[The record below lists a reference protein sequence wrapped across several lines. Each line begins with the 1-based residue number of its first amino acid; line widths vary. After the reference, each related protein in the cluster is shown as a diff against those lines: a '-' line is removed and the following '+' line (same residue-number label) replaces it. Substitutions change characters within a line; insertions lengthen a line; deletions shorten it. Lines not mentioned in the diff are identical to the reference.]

1 MIFPL
6 SLGWREPSKS
16 VVDARPRSP
25 PAAAFSFLRGDAKV
39 SEAKIQTEPE
49 PRRSFARRA
58 RWPLMI
64 AGPALVLIGLG
75 WVLVTGGR
83 FQGTDDAYVEAA
95 RVAVSPSV
103 AGRVIELDVHENE
116 KVKRGQILFK
126 LDPRDYQ
133 SAVEQGQAA
142 LAGARLQVQS
152 LKAAYAQQ
160 LANLKAAQDTVA
172 FAEREAAREQT
183 LANGGVASRQQLDQ
197 ARHAADQAHEQ
208 DAAARQQVA
217 AALANLGGQPDHP
230 VDQHPA
236 VLQALAALDK
246 ARLNLSYTIVSA
258 PSDGTVA
265 KVDQL
270 QVGAYVNAAQPLFW
284 LVSGAPWVDANFKES
299 QLARMRLGQ
308 PATIRIDAY
317 PGQTFTARLA
327 SFSPGTGESFSV
339 LPPQNATGNWVKVV
353 QRLTVRLTFD
363 QPPPD
368 MASHA
373 GLSAYVKVDTRAP
386 RSAKP

>member
-1 MIFPL
+1 M
-6 SLGWREPSKS
+6 
-16 VVDARPRSP
+16 
-25 PAAAFSFLRGDAKV
+25 
-39 SEAKIQTEPE
+39 SEAKIQTQPE
-49 PRRSFARRA
+49 PRRSLARRA

-64 AGPALVLIGLG
+64 AGPALVLIGVA
-75 WVLVTGGR
+75 WVLLTGGR

-103 AGRVIELDVHENE
+103 AGRVIELGVHENE

-133 SAVEQGQAA
+133 SAMEQGQAS
-142 LAGARLQVQS
+142 LAAARLQVQS

-160 LANLKAAQDTVA
+160 LAHLKEAQDTVA
-172 FAEREAAREQT
+172 FAEREATRELT
-183 LANGGVASRQQLDQ
+183 LATAGVASRQQLDQ

-208 DAAARQQVA
+208 EAAARQQVA
-217 AALANLGGQPDHP
+217 AALANLGGQPDRP

-236 VLQALAALDK
+236 VMQAQAMLDK
-246 ARLNLSYTIVSA
+246 AKLNLSYTIIYA
-258 PSDGTVA
+258 PADGTVT

-284 LVSGAPWVDANFKES
+284 LVSGEPWVEANFKEN
-299 QLARMRLGQ
+299 QLAHMRLGQ
-308 PATIRIDAY
+308 PAVIKIDAY
-317 PGQTFTARLA
+317 PGQTFTARVA

-363 QPPPD
+363 RPPPD
-368 MASHA
+368 MVSHA
-373 GLSAYVKVDTRAP
+373 GLSTNVKVDTQSA

>member
-1 MIFPL
+1 
-6 SLGWREPSKS
+6 
-16 VVDARPRSP
+16 
-25 PAAAFSFLRGDAKV
+25 V
-39 SEAKIQTEPE
+39 SEAKIQTQSEPQ
-49 PRRSFARRA
+49 RSFARRA

-64 AGPALVLIGLG
+64 AGPALVLIGLA
-75 WVLVTGGR
+75 WFLVTGGR

-103 AGRVIELDVHENE
+103 AGRVIELDVRENE
-116 KVKRGQILFK
+116 KVRRGQVLFK

-142 LAGARLQVQS
+142 LATARLQVQS

-172 FAEREAAREQT
+172 FADREAVREQT
-183 LANGGVASRQQLDQ
+183 LAAAGVASRQQLDQ
-197 ARHAADQAHEQ
+197 ARHAADEAHEQ
-208 DAAARQQVA
+208 AAAARQQVA
-217 AALANLGGQPDHP
+217 AALANLGGEPGRP

-236 VLQALAALDK
+236 VLQAQATLDK
-246 ARLNLSYTIVSA
+246 AKLNFSYTIISA
-258 PSDGTVA
+258 PSDGTVT

-270 QVGAYVNAAQPLFW
+270 QVGAYVNAAQSLFW
-284 LVSGAPWVDANFKES
+284 LVSGEPWVDANFKEN

-317 PGQTFTARLA
+317 PGQTFAARVA

-363 QPPPD
+363 RPPPD
-368 MASHA
+368 MVSHA
-373 GLSAYVKVDTRAP
+373 GLSAFVKVDTRAP
-386 RSAKP
+386 GSAKP

>member
-1 MIFPL
+1 
-6 SLGWREPSKS
+6 
-16 VVDARPRSP
+16 
-25 PAAAFSFLRGDAKV
+25 
-39 SEAKIQTEPE
+39 
-49 PRRSFARRA
+49 
-58 RWPLMI
+58 
-64 AGPALVLIGLG
+64 
-75 WVLVTGGR
+75 VLVTGGR

-142 LAGARLQVQS
+142 LAAARLQVRS

-183 LANGGVASRQQLDQ
+183 LATAGVASRQQLDQ
-197 ARHAADQAHEQ
+197 ARHAADLAHEGE
-208 DAAARQQVA
+208 AAARQQVA
-217 AALANLGGQPDHP
+217 SALANLGGEPDRP

-236 VLQALAALDK
+236 VLQAQASLDK
-246 ARLNLSYTIVSA
+246 AALNLSYTIISA
-258 PSDGTVA
+258 PSDGTVT

-284 LVSGAPWVDANFKES
+284 LVSGAPWVEANFKEN
-299 QLARMRLGQ
+299 QLAHMRLGQ
-308 PATIRIDAY
+308 PATIRFDAY
-317 PGQTFTARLA
+317 PGQTFAARVA

-353 QRLTVRLTFD
+353 QRLTVRLAFD

-368 MASHA
+368 MVSHA
-373 GLSAYVKVDTRAP
+373 GLSADVKVDTRAP
-386 RSAKP
+386 RGAKP